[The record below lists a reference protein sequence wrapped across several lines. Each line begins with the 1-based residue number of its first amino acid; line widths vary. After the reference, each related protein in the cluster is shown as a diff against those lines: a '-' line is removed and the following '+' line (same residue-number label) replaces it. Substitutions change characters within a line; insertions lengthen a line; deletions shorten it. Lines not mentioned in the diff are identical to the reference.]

1 MKKKVFIGERQL
13 RNKAVQMSGKVNKYW
28 FVNAS
33 NVDVN
38 RENIAVN
45 SRYTYSTYNNRKFD
59 TYRRLS
65 LQKQHCAKQ
74 TRLHQYDPANV

>member
-13 RNKAVQMSGKVNKYW
+13 RNKEVQMSGNVSKYW

-38 RENIAVN
+38 RENIA
-45 SRYTYSTYNNRKFD
+45 
-59 TYRRLS
+59 
-65 LQKQHCAKQ
+65 AK
-74 TRLHQYDPANV
+74 

>member
-13 RNKAVQMSGKVNKYW
+13 RNKAVQMSGNVNKYW

-38 RENIAVN
+38 RENIA
-45 SRYTYSTYNNRKFD
+45 
-59 TYRRLS
+59 
-65 LQKQHCAKQ
+65 AK
-74 TRLHQYDPANV
+74 